1 MSINRSLFLFMD
13 IYRRKRFWKWG
24 LFIIGLLIVNASVM
38 FSNNLVKK
46 IATDERKKVKIWAN
60 AIQQKA
66 NLVNYTND
74 FFKKIKEEERKRV
87 EIWAEA
93 TKRLINAGINEDLSF
108 YTQIIAGNTTIPV
121 VLTDDEK
128 NIIAAKNVDFST
140 DTVKKLEG
148 KRFAEFSKIEPIVVS
163 YGEFVNYLYFKE
175 SLLFSELRNVL
186 NDLTESFFSE
196 VVVNSASVPVLILDS
211 ARTKVYSSGNV
222 NKEILDN
229 QEELE
234 ELIKTMETQN
244 PPIIIDFEGQGKKY
258 IYYKDSYLLT
268 QLRYYPFV
276 QLFVVGIFLLAAY
289 ILFNTTRKA
298 EQNKV
303 WVGMAKETA
312 HQLGTPISSMLAWL
326 DFIETDEKNKVY
338 IDELR
343 NDIRRLQDVTARFS
357 NIGSAPELPMTSL
370 ADSVYNSV
378 RYIRARSSKKVSINI
393 LFRETDQL
401 MLPLN
406 ENLFGWVMENLLKNA
421 IDAMEGEGSITISL
435 HNATRHIMLDVTDTG
450 KGFPKSQ
457 YKSVFRP
464 GFTTKKRGWGL
475 GLTLS
480 KRIIE
485 EYHKGKL
492 FVHSSVPGKGTTFR
506 IVLPLK

>member
-1 MSINRSLFLFMD
+1 MD
-13 IYRRKRFWKWG
+13 IYRKKRFWKWG
-24 LFIIGLLIVNASVM
+24 LFLIGLLIISASLL

-46 IATDERKKVKIWAN
+46 IAADERKKVSIWAN

-66 NLVNYTND
+66 NLVNYTNG
-74 FFKKIKEEERKRV
+74 FFKKIEKEERKRV

-121 VLTDDEK
+121 ILTDEK
-128 NIIAAKNVDFST
+128 LNIIAAKNIDFPLDSVSVLSGT
-140 DTVKKLEG
+140 LLK
-148 KRFAEFSKIEPIVVS
+148 EFSAEDPILVS
-163 YGEFVNYLYFKE
+163 YGSIINYLYFKE
-175 SLLFSELRNVL
+175 SLLFAELRNVL

-196 VVVNSASVPVLILDS
+196 VVINSASVPVLILDS
-211 ARTKVYSSGNV
+211 NQTKVYSSGNI
-222 NKEILDN
+222 NAEILEDSLKL
-229 QEELE
+229 Q
-234 ELIKTMETQN
+234 ELIRTMEMQN
-244 PPIIIDFEGQGKKY
+244 PPIVIDFEGQDTKY

-276 QLFVVGIFLLAAY
+276 QLFVIGVFLIVAY
-289 ILFNTTRKA
+289 VLFNTTRKA

-326 DFIETDEKNKVY
+326 DFIEPDEKNKVY
-338 IDELR
+338 LDELR
-343 NDIRRLQDVTARFS
+343 NDIKRLQDVTARFS
-357 NIGSAPELPMTSL
+357 NIGSSPELPMTSL

-378 RYIRARSSKKVSINI
+378 RYIRARSSKKVSINV
-393 LFRETDQL
+393 LFRENEPLQI
-401 MLPLN
+401 PLN

-421 IDAMEGEGSITISL
+421 IDAMEGEGTINISV
-435 HNATRHIMLDVTDTG
+435 HYTARNIMIDVADTG

-457 YKSVFRP
+457 YKAVFRP

-480 KRIIE
+480 KRIID
-485 EYHKGKL
+485 EYHKGRL
-492 FVHSSVPGKGTTFR
+492 FVLSSAPGKGTTFR
-506 IVLPLK
+506 MILPLK

>member
-1 MSINRSLFLFMD
+1 MD
-13 IYRRKRFWKWG
+13 IYRHKRFWKWG
-24 LFIIGLLIVNASVM
+24 LFIIGLLIITASVL

-46 IATDERKKVKIWAN
+46 IANDERKNIKIWAN

-74 FFKKIKEEERKRV
+74 FFKKVEEEERKRV

-121 VLTDDEK
+121 VLTDENN
-128 NIIAAKNVDFST
+128 NIIAVKNVDFST
-140 DTVKKLEG
+140 DTVKKLEN
-148 KRFAEFSKIEPIVVS
+148 KRLEEFSSSSPIVVS

-186 NDLTESFFSE
+186 NDLTTSFFSE
-196 VVVNSASVPVLILDS
+196 VVVNSANVPVIIVDS
-211 ARTKVYSSGNV
+211 TKSKIYSSGNI
-222 NKEILDN
+222 NSDILNNQKELN
-229 QEELE
+229 N
-234 ELIKTMETQN
+234 LIKTMETQN
-244 PPIIIDFEGQGKKY
+244 PPIIIDFEGQEKKY
-258 IYYKDSYLLT
+258 IYYKDSFLLT
-268 QLRYYPFV
+268 QLRYYPYV
-276 QLFVVGIFLLAAY
+276 QMFVVGVFLLAVY
-289 ILFNTTRKA
+289 ILFNTSRKA

-303 WVGMAKETA
+303 WVGMSKETA

-326 DFIETDEKNKVY
+326 DFIETDEKNKIY

-343 NDIRRLQDVTARFS
+343 NDIKRLQDISARFS
-357 NIGSAPELPMTSL
+357 NIGSAPELPITSIS
-370 ADSVYNSV
+370 DSVYNSV
-378 RYIRARSSKKVSINI
+378 KYIRARTSKKVIINI
-393 LFRETDQL
+393 LFRETEKIL
-401 MLPLN
+401 LPLN

-421 IDAMEGEGSITISL
+421 IDAMNGEGTITISI
-435 HNATRHIMLDVTDTG
+435 HSVPDNIILDISDTG
-450 KGFPKSQ
+450 KGFAKSK
-457 YKSVFRP
+457 YKAVFRP

-492 FVHSSVPGKGTTFR
+492 FVHSSAPDKGTTFR
-506 IVLPLK
+506 IILPVK

>member
-1 MSINRSLFLFMD
+1 MD

-24 LFIIGLLIVNASVM
+24 LFIIGLMIVNASLM

-46 IATDERKKVKIWAN
+46 IASDERKKVKIWAN

-74 FFKKIKEEERKRV
+74 FFKKVKEEERKRV

-121 VLTDDEK
+121 VLTDENK
-128 NIIAAKNVDFST
+128 NIIAVKNVDFST
-140 DTVKKLEG
+140 DSVKVLEG
-148 KRFAEFSKIEPIVVS
+148 RRLSDFSKIEPIVVS

-211 ARTKVYSSGNV
+211 AKTKVFSSGNV
-222 NKEILDN
+222 SDDILNDKDR
-229 QEELE
+229 LHD
-234 ELIKTMETQN
+234 LIKTMEAQN
-244 PPIIIDFEGQGKKY
+244 PPIVIDFEGQGKKY

-276 QLFVVGIFLLAAY
+276 QLIVVGLFLIVAY
-289 ILFNTTRKA
+289 IIFNTTRKA

-326 DFIETDEKNKVY
+326 DFIETDDKNKIY

-343 NDIRRLQDVTARFS
+343 NDIKRLQDVSSRFS
-357 NIGSAPELPMTSL
+357 NIGSAPDLPMTSL
-370 ADSVYNSV
+370 AETIYNSV
-378 RYIRARSSKKVSINI
+378 RYIRARSSKKVAINV
-393 LFRETDQL
+393 LFRENETIEI
-401 MLPLN
+401 PLN

-435 HNATRHIMLDVTDTG
+435 HRVARSIMLDVSDTG

-457 YKSVFRP
+457 YKAVFRP

-480 KRIIE
+480 KRIID
-485 EYHKGKL
+485 EYHKGRL
-492 FVHSSVPGKGTTFR
+492 YVYSSVPGKGTTFR

>member
-1 MSINRSLFLFMD
+1 MSTNRSLFLFMD

-121 VLTDDEK
+121 VLTDEEK

-140 DTVKKLEG
+140 DTVNKLEG
-148 KRFAEFSKIEPIVVS
+148 KRLNEFSKIEPIVVS

-196 VVVNSASVPVLILDS
+196 VVINSASVPVLILDS
-211 ARTKVYSSGNV
+211 ARSKVYSSGNI
-222 NKEILDN
+222 NQEILKNPD
-229 QEELE
+229 ELK

-276 QLFVVGIFLLAAY
+276 QLFVVGLFLLAVY

-343 NDIRRLQDVTARFS
+343 NDIRRLQDVSARFS
-357 NIGSAPELPMTSL
+357 NIGSAPDLPMTLLSE
-370 ADSVYNSV
+370 SVYNSV

-393 LFRETDQL
+393 LFRENDQL

-435 HNATRHIMLDVTDTG
+435 HNASRHIMLDVTDTG